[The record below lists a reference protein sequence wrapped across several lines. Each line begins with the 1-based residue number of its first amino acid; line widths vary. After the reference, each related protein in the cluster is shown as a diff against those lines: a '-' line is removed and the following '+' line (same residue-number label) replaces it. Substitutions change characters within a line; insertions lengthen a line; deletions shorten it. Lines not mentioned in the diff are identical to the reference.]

1 MVLIRDIVREQREGE
16 RRQIQERLPDK
27 LRELTR
33 LAATADSMKKLRSIE
48 SAVTRLIS
56 GKRDV
61 PEGVRRKQKEK
72 RQQHYM
78 ENKDDILG
86 KQKKKRSEL
95 KRIAQES
102 TPVKEKP
109 EEPKGEWDIFQE
121 KWSLLAKDD

>member
-27 LRELTR
+27 LRELAR
-33 LAATADSMKKLRSIE
+33 LAETADSMKKLRSIE
-48 SAVTRLIS
+48 GAVNRLIS

-61 PEGVRRKQKEK
+61 PEEVRRKQKEK
-72 RQQHYM
+72 RKQHYA

-95 KRIAQES
+95 RRIAQQS
-102 TPVKEKP
+102 TPEKEKP
-109 EEPKGEWDIFQE
+109 EVPKGEWDVFQE
-121 KWSLLAKDD
+121 KWSL